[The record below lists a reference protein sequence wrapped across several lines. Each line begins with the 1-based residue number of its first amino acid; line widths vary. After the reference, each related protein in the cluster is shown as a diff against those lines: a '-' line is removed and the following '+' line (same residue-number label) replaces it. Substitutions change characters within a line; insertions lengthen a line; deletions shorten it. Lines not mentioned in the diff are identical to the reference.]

1 MRVLNLGSLN
11 LDRTYSVKKFVQPK
25 ETIQALRYEE
35 FCGGKGLNQSVA
47 IARAGGKVYHAGKV
61 GADGEQ
67 LLRFLNEAGVQTDYI
82 QHTDRATGH
91 AVIQVDET
99 GQNNIIIWGGAN
111 ADIGKGD
118 IDRVTEVF
126 WPGEILL
133 LQNEIS
139 NVDYAIRRARQQKMK
154 VVFNPSPINDAIQ
167 SYPLDLVDCFILNEV
182 EGQSLACTDS
192 REPEAVMNGLKARFP
207 NAEFVL
213 TLGEAGS
220 YFFDHE
226 RTIFQ
231 KTYSVD
237 AVDTT
242 GAGDTFCGYF
252 LAHIAQGRPVRE
264 ALRMASAAAALSV
277 TRKGAAQSIPAKSE
291 VESFLDADEKG
302 EN

>member
-11 LDRTYSVKKFVQPK
+11 LDKTYSVKKFVQPK
-25 ETIQALRYEE
+25 ETIQALQYEE

-47 IARAGGKVYHAGKV
+47 IARAGAKVYHAGKV

-67 LLRFLNEAGVQTDYI
+67 LLRFLSEAGVQTDYI
-82 QHTDRATGH
+82 QRTERATGH

-111 ADIGKGD
+111 ADISKGD

-139 NVDYAIRRARQQKMK
+139 NVDYAICRARQQKMK
-154 VVFNPSPINDAIQ
+154 VVFNPSPINDTIQ

-182 EGQSLACTDS
+182 EGQSLAGTDC
-192 REPEAVMNGLKARFP
+192 RDPEAIMNGLKARFP

-213 TLGEAGS
+213 TLGEAGA
-220 YFFDHE
+220 YFFDRE

-231 KTYSVD
+231 KTYSVN

-252 LAHIAQGRPVRE
+252 LGHIAQGRPVRE

-277 TRKGAAQSIPAKSE
+277 TRKGAAQSIPTKSE
-291 VESFLDADEKG
+291 VEAFLDANEKG

>member
-182 EGQSLACTDS
+182 EGQSLAGTDS

-220 YFFDHE
+220 YFFDRE

>member
-154 VVFNPSPINDAIQ
+154 VVFNPSPVNDAIQ

-220 YFFDHE
+220 YFFDRE

-291 VESFLDADEKG
+291 VESFLDTDEKG

>member
-220 YFFDHE
+220 YFFDRE

-291 VESFLDADEKG
+291 VESFLDTDEKG